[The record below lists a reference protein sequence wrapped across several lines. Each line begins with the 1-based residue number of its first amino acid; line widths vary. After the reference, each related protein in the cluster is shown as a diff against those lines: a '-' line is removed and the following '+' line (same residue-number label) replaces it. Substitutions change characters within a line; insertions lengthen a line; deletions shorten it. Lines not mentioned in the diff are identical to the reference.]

1 MKGQVTNNLI
11 MAPLP
16 LEPSSSTSLPQD
28 SDDIPAPEANPTSS
42 FLTHRVSILESQLS
56 SSQASKSA
64 LERQILSLTQ
74 RSQDLV
80 FKLGFESV
88 EEAEEV
94 IGRERAVWERSR
106 VEWSAKR
113 VGELE
118 RIFRTGKEGK
128 GGSKGKGKEKGKGK
142 GKEVDEAEVELE
154 RLRVD
159 NERMKRE
166 LEALKAVD
174 VYVLSTFLFCF
185 CHCC

>member
-1 MKGQVTNNLI
+1 
-11 MAPLP
+11 MAPSP
-16 LEPSSSTSLPQD
+16 LEPSSSTSLPLD
-28 SDDIPAPEANPTSS
+28 SDDIPTHDPTSEANSS
-42 FLTHRVSILESQLS
+42 FLTHRISILESQLS

-74 RSQDLV
+74 RSHDLV

-94 IGRERAVWERSR
+94 IGRERDVWERSR

-118 RIFRTGKEGK
+118 RIVGKEKEGK
-128 GGSKGKGKEKGKGK
+128 GGSKGKGTGKGK
-142 GKEVDEAEVELE
+142 GKARAEDEREVD

-159 NERMKRE
+159 NERLKGE
-166 LEALKAVD
+166 LEALKHVSFMFSFALRNC
-174 VYVLSTFLFCF
+174 Y
-185 CHCC
+185 